1 MDEIISFASRSDDF
15 RITAVSKDERTV
27 LLALRPRTDGVTR
40 YRWLYEEIRSAI
52 LDSRL
57 APGTRLPST
66 RQIARDYRLARGT
79 VVAAFDQLAVEGYL
93 DGTVGSGTY
102 VREISPESTGE
113 RDTRLRV
120 PGKRPRRLMSRRGR
134 RIAARVLPTGLRN
147 PGIQTFRSEPM
158 PEAFP
163 IEAWSRLVARCL
175 RSGGALQAQGEPLG
189 FRPLRAAIATI
200 LCEPRGFT
208 CTADQVVIT
217 AGTQQSLELVAKL
230 VLDPGNRVWVEDPGY
245 PAVASLLRS
254 EGAQVV
260 GVPVDA
266 EGLDC
271 EAGRRCCSHARLV
284 YVTPGCQY
292 PLGMTMSPERRTH
305 LLNWAR
311 ASGAWIFEDDYDSHL
326 HFGDRPLAALRALD
340 RSTGVIY
347 GNSFG
352 KLLPRSLRLGFM
364 VLPPDLVEAAHAAN
378 GFLRRYESVLD
389 QAVLAEFICEGH
401 LERCVRQSRALDADR
416 RGELSAAAACELQG
430 LLELSAFKGG
440 AHIVGWLAA
449 GLDEA
454 EACARATALGIDCVP
469 LGSLTLKRHM
479 PAGIVMGTGGLQL
492 PAIRPAM
499 MRLKAALQ
507 DLMATAARDGSGCE

>member
-1 MDEIISFASRSDDF
+1 MDEIISFASRSNDF
-15 RITAVSKDERTV
+15 RIAAVSKDERSAELT
-27 LLALRPRTDGVTR
+27 LRPRTDGVTR
-40 YRWLYEEIRSAI
+40 YRWLYEEIRDAI
-52 LDSRL
+52 LHSRL

-66 RQIARDYRLARGT
+66 RQIAREYRLARGT

-102 VREISPESTGE
+102 VRELSAESTGE
-113 RDTRLRV
+113 RGVRLRAAA
-120 PGKRPRRLMSRRGR
+120 KRPRRLMSRRGR
-134 RIAARVLPTGLRN
+134 RIAARVLPMGLRN
-147 PGIQTFRSEPM
+147 AGVETFRSEPM
-158 PEAFP
+158 PDAFP
-163 IEAWSRLVARCL
+163 IETWSRLLARCL
-175 RSGGALQAQGEPLG
+175 RKGDGLQAQGEPLG
-189 FRPLRAAIATI
+189 FRPLRAAIATL
-200 LCEPRGFT
+200 LCEPRGLS

-245 PAVASLLRS
+245 PAVAPLLRC
-254 EGAQVV
+254 EGAEVI

-271 EAGRRCCSHARLV
+271 EAGRHCCSHARLA

-292 PLGMTMSPERRTH
+292 PLGMTMTPERRMH

-311 ASGAWIFEDDYDSHL
+311 ASGAWIFEDDHDSHL
-326 HFGDRPLAALRALD
+326 HFGDRPLAALRARD
-340 RSTGVIY
+340 RSSGVIY

-352 KLLPRSLRLGFM
+352 RLLPRSLRLGFM

-401 LERCVRQSRALDADR
+401 MEQCVRQTRALDAPR
-416 RGELSAAAACELQG
+416 RAELSATAACELKG
-430 LLELSAFKGG
+430 LLELSEFGG
-440 AHIVGWLAA
+440 EARIVGWLAA

-469 LGSLTLKRHM
+469 LGSLTLKRRM

-492 PAIRPAM
+492 QAIRPAL
-499 MRLKAALQ
+499 MRLKEALQ
-507 DLMATAARDGSGCE
+507 HLMSTAARDASSCG

>member
-15 RITAVSKDERTV
+15 RIAAVSKDERAV
-27 LLALRPRTDGVTR
+27 RFSLRPRTDGVTR

-66 RQIARDYRLARGT
+66 RQIAREYRLARGT

-102 VREISPESTGE
+102 VRESSAASTGE
-113 RDTRLRV
+113 RGARLRV
-120 PGKRPRRLMSRRGR
+120 AAKRPRRLMSRRGR
-134 RIAARVLPTGLRN
+134 RIAARVLSTGLRN
-147 PGIQTFRSEPM
+147 PGETFRSEPV
-158 PEAFP
+158 PDAFP
-163 IEAWSRLVARCL
+163 IETWSRLVARCL
-175 RSGGALQAQGEPLG
+175 RRGGALQAQGEPLG
-189 FRPLRAAIATI
+189 FRPLRAAIATL
-200 LCEPRGFT
+200 LCEPRGLS

-217 AGTQQSLELVAKL
+217 AGAQQSLELVAKL
-230 VLDPGNRVWVEDPGY
+230 VLDPGNRVWVEDPGH
-245 PAVASLLRS
+245 PAVASLLRC
-254 EGAQVV
+254 EGAEVV

-266 EGLDC
+266 AGLDC
-271 EAGRRCCSHARLV
+271 EAGGRCCRHARLA

-292 PLGMTMSPERRTH
+292 PLGMTMTLERRMQ

-311 ASGAWIFEDDYDSHL
+311 ASGAWIFEDDHDSRL
-326 HFGDRPLAALRALD
+326 HFGERPLAALRALD

-352 KLLPRSLRLGFM
+352 KLLPRPLRLGFM

-378 GFLRRYESVLD
+378 GFLRRYESVLE
-389 QAVLAEFICEGH
+389 QAVLAEFISEGH
-401 LERCVRQSRALDADR
+401 LERCVRQTRALDADR
-416 RGELSAAAACELQG
+416 RGELSAAAACELEG
-430 LLELSAFKGG
+430 LLELSELGDET
-440 AHIVGWLAA
+440 HTVGWLAA

-469 LGSLTLKRHM
+469 LGGLTLKRRM
-479 PAGIVMGTGGLQL
+479 PGGIVMSTGGLPLQ
-492 PAIRPAM
+492 AIRPAL
-499 MRLKAALQ
+499 MRLKEALQ
-507 DLMATAARDGSGCE
+507 DLMSTAARDGRSCE